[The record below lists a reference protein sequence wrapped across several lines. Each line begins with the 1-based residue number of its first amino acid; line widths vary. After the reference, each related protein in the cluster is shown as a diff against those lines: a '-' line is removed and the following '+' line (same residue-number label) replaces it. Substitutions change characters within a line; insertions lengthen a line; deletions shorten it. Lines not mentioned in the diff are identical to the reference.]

1 MFTTENPTSGINLHF
16 LYVAVME
23 QFLQRQLRLA
33 KDLFPLTLPSNSPSL
48 RDMKAGTMEEHQ
60 WLAYLSDSFLIPLF
74 KKNGTSHRV
83 QSASHLS
90 YQTIQ
95 LSIDLPSGQLFI

>member
-33 KDLFPLTLPSNSPSL
+33 KDLFPLTLPGNSPSL

-74 KKNGTSHRV
+74 KKMVLPTGSRVPPTSV
-83 QSASHLS
+83 IKQ
-90 YQTIQ
+90 YNC
-95 LSIDLPSGQLFI
+95 P